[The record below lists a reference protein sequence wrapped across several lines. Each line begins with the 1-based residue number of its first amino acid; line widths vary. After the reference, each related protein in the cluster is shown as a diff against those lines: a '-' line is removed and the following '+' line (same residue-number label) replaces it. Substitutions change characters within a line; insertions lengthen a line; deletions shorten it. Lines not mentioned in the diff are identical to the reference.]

1 MEKHLNCIIKT
12 LVVMILIII
21 IVVIYLGYF
30 PLENYVPKSTP
41 EHIQKTS
48 IIWNDV
54 EESIPK
60 SGDTISVEIHWLND
74 VDVLFSE
81 IK

>member
-12 LVVMILIII
+12 LVAMILII
-21 IVVIYLGYF
+21 VVVVTYLGYF
-30 PLENYVPKSTP
+30 PLEDYVPISTP
-41 EHIQKTS
+41 EHIQKTN

-60 SGDTISVEIHWLND
+60 SGDTISVEIRWLND